1 MKIKTLE
8 AVYTGGGI
16 WIFWGELEDGHYFL
30 TAHEGWTV
38 ILTES
43 PEDFDESLY
52 EEWQEA
58 HKVKDL
64 ADEELIS
71 FQKEL
76 LEKIEK
82 NDYNGGALDSYEI
95 NYYKWYWDLEEEE
108 AETAAEEEAAEEE
121 PKQVT
126 IREFINLYNA
136 EVEKMFNEM
145 DKEETTAHIYG
156 YNITLEWNGYKVNLG
171 DGATPTNALIP
182 ALEEMDSEY
191 GGEM

>member
-16 WIFWGELEDGHYFL
+16 WIFYGELEDGHYFL

-64 ADEELIS
+64 ENEELIA

-76 LEKIEK
+76 LGRIEK
-82 NDYNGGALDSYEI
+82 DDYKGALMDDYEI
-95 NYYKWYWDLEEEE
+95 DNLKWIWELEE
-108 AETAAEEEAAEEE
+108 ETAAEEEEVEEE

-136 EVEKMFNEM
+136 ELQKMFGG
-145 DKEETTAHIYG
+145 DEEAHIYG
-156 YNITLEWNGYKVNLG
+156 YDITLEWNGYKVNLG
-171 DGATPTNALIP
+171 DGAIPTNALIP

-191 GGEM
+191 EGEM

>member
-43 PEDFDESLY
+43 PKDFDESLY

-64 ADEELIS
+64 ENEELIV

-76 LEKIEK
+76 LGRIEK
-82 NDYNGGALDSYEI
+82 EDYKGALMDDYEI
-95 NYYKWYWDLEEEE
+95 ANLKWIWDLEE
-108 AETAAEEEAAEEE
+108 ETAAEEEEAEEE

-126 IREFINLYNA
+126 IREFIDLYNA
-136 EVEKMFNEM
+136 ELQKMFDEA
-145 DKEETTAHIYG
+145 DSEKETAHIYG
-156 YNITLEWNGYKVNLG
+156 YDITLEWNGYKVNLG
-171 DGATPTNALIP
+171 DGAILTNALIP

>member
-8 AVYTGGGI
+8 AVYTGGGV
-16 WIFWGELEDGHYFL
+16 WLFWGELEDGHYFL
-30 TAHEGWTV
+30 TAHEGWTT

-64 ADEELIS
+64 ENEKLVE

-76 LEKIEK
+76 LSRIEK
-82 NDYNGGALDSYEI
+82 DDYKGALMDTYEI
-95 NYYKWYWDLEEEE
+95 DNLKWIWELED
-108 AETAAEEEAAEEE
+108 EEAAEEE
-121 PKQVT
+121 PTEPKEIT
-126 IREFINLYNA
+126 IREFIDLYNA
-136 EVEKMFNEM
+136 EVEKMFDEM
-145 DKEETTAHIYG
+145 DSEDKTAHIYG

-171 DGATPTNALIP
+171 DGAIPTNALIP

-191 GGEM
+191 EGEM